1 MSGKTTPLYVICS
14 PRRCGGKTLVS
25 RLLTELYLLGDRPVA
40 AFDLDDE
47 GPQLASY
54 LPQFTTIVDINDI
67 SGQIAFFERVL
78 AENEGAKII
87 DVSHR
92 TFKTFFTIA
101 HQINLFGEAR
111 RRRIAPLVL
120 FIVDDN
126 PKSPDAYA
134 SIRDRFTEA
143 SILPVRNMAESTAI
157 AICEATTKTRTR
169 PALLEVPLLSFSLRA
184 LIDRQDFLFS
194 EFWRARLETLPV
206 ALDDE
211 LRDWLECVFLQLRN
225 LEPVLGCEDTSTW
238 ITALASRHP
247 RATDRT
253 RQRDAQPSG
262 GDSRRDVEPA
272 AITTLHTN
280 DVPEAILKFAP
291 KKMRSALMDQSG
303 NVPATTLQKVGRQLQ
318 TAEDRIDQL
327 ETEIKQWQDRA
338 VLAEMRLHLVEEL
351 IRKEIERA
359 RADQVPHEPTNAF
372 PRSPPPRKRCE

>member
-1 MSGKTTPLYVICS
+1 
-14 PRRCGGKTLVS
+14 
-25 RLLTELYLLGDRPVA
+25 VA

-67 SGQIAFFERVL
+67 RGQITFFERVL
-78 AENEGAKII
+78 AENDGAKII

-92 TFKTFFTIA
+92 TFKKFFTIA
-101 HQINLFGEAR
+101 QQINLFGEAR

-120 FIVDDN
+120 FIVDDD
-126 PKSPDAYA
+126 PKSTAVYA

-157 AICEATTKTRTR
+157 SICEATTKTRTR

-184 LIDRQDFLFS
+184 LIDREDFLFS
-194 EFWRARLETLPV
+194 QFWRARLETLPD

-211 LRDWLECVFLQLRN
+211 LRDWVECVFLQLRN
-225 LEPVLGCEDTSTW
+225 LEPVLGCGDTSW

-247 RATDRT
+247 RATDST

-272 AITTLHTN
+272 ITTLHTN
-280 DVPEAILKFAP
+280 DVPEAIFKFAL
-291 KKMRSALMDQSG
+291 RSALMDQSG

-327 ETEIKQWQDRA
+327 ETESKQWQDRA

-359 RADQVPHEPTNAF
+359 RADRVPHEPTSAL
-372 PRSPPPRKRCE
+372 PSSSPPQKRS